1 MQRNN
6 LSYLQVLRLLPLWAM
21 RAPGTRMTRPI
32 KQLRPLSGCVR
43 KGAGACARG
52 EKAPRGGCRCRR
64 YVSLGEILPAILSH
78 GVPFVQRRAPAA
90 AERPQCINIQKRI
103 GVIIVLHKIIPAV
116 LRPTGLRGTV
126 FLAFYEKASVSGTKK
141 RMEKAGAPKASLRCS
156 SENRPPM
163 HKAAHPR

>member
-1 MQRNN
+1 MPSSASASSIWLVGTTGASVAANKTAKAPFR
-6 LSYLQVLRLLPLWAM
+6 M
-21 RAPGTRMTRPI
+21 RPKRGRRV
-32 KQLRPLSGCVR
+32 REGR
-43 KGAGACARG
+43 KGSTGGGVTADDTSAWARYFQ
-52 EKAPRGGCRCRR
+52 RS
-64 YVSLGEILPAILSH
+64 SLI

-90 AERPQCINIQKRI
+90 AERPRCIDIQKRI
-103 GVIIVLHKIIPAV
+103 GVIIVLHKIIPAFF
-116 LRPTGLRGTV
+116 RPTDLRGTV